1 VGGLTNR
8 EARDLTIDL
17 SFLSGKQ
24 MQLFKDGV
32 NADRKGSDFKLT
44 NERVNGRMQIH
55 LAPGGGFAA
64 KIQ

>member
-1 VGGLTNR
+1 MDVF
-8 EARDLTIDL
+8 E
-17 SFLSGKQ
+17 
-24 MQLFKDGV
+24 DGV

-44 NERVNGRMQIH
+44 NEKAGSMTIH

>member
-1 VGGLTNR
+1 
-8 EARDLTIDL
+8 
-17 SFLSGKQ
+17 

-44 NERVNGRMQIH
+44 NETAGRMTIH

>member
-1 VGGLTNR
+1 MGGITNR

-44 NERVNGRMQIH
+44 NETTGSRLQIH